1 MHSIP
6 HYPGVARLLACSV
19 FLALSACTTTKRSAE
34 VIASPNSPG
43 AKILTEADYDY
54 VYVTG
59 SIVPIKVPKQAIAR
73 PLPAA
78 SDVQTMSP
86 EAFQEVVRRGQTS
99 TSKH

>member
-6 HYPGVARLLACSV
+6 HYPGVVRLSAGS
-19 FLALSACTTTKRSAE
+19 FLLVLSACATTQRSGEA
-34 VIASPNSPG
+34 IATPHSPG

-59 SIVPIKVPKQAIAR
+59 SLVPVKVPKQAIAR
-73 PLPAA
+73 PLPPA
-78 SDVQTMSP
+78 SDVQTMSA

-99 TSKH
+99 ARH